1 MSSAVICEAWHEVDI
16 NLRMRA
22 RGGDVEVTCKASP
35 WLYLALGR
43 SPDTEEIHLEQAD
56 PVVRV
61 EPEDALTY
69 QAPVLVILAAGMSS
83 RYGSAKQLDP
93 IGPGTGGETLMDYA
107 LYDARRSGF
116 RRAVFVIRSETEA
129 PYENWIERMALILP
143 SDTVPQRLDDL
154 PPGVEITTR
163 RNKPWGTG
171 HALLAAEG
179 RLDGPFALINAD
191 DFYGRSS
198 FALAWTHLTS
208 VSPTPEPTCGFV
220 GFRLGD
226 TLHTPGG
233 VSRGLC
239 RCDGNGFLEEIREAT
254 NIRKRDGR
262 ISGSVNG
269 AEIGLDGNEIV
280 SMNFWA
286 FLPAIF
292 PLLRSEFLE
301 FLKTRGEDPDAEF
314 LIPEAVNRII
324 LNGQARFKML
334 PAREPGFGVTSPEDK
349 PFVQQLIRDLI
360 DSGEYPANLLPPP
373 STLLPPN

>member
-1 MSSAVICEAWHEVDI
+1 MDI
-16 NLRMRA
+16 NLRMCA
-22 RGGDVEVTCKASP
+22 RGGDVDVTCRASP

-93 IGPGTGGETLMDYA
+93 IGPGTGGETLAGYA

-116 RRAVFVIRSETEA
+116 RRAVFVIRSEAEA
-129 PYENWIERMALILP
+129 PCEDWIERMALILP
-143 SDTVPQRLDDL
+143 SDTVQQRLDDL
-154 PPGVEITTR
+154 PPGVNPTTR

-198 FALAWTHLTS
+198 FALAWEHLTS
-208 VSPTPEPTCGFV
+208 VGPTPKPTCGVV

-226 TLHTPGG
+226 TLHTPGA

-239 RCDGNGFLEEIREAT
+239 RCDSNGFLKEIREAT
-254 NIRKRDGR
+254 NIRKRNGH
-262 ISGSVNG
+262 ISGSVDG
-269 AEIGLDGNEIV
+269 AEVDLDGTEIV

-286 FLPAIF
+286 FHPAIF
-292 PLLRSEFLE
+292 PLLRAEFLE
-301 FLKTRGEDPDAEF
+301 FLNARGEDPDAEF

-324 LNGQARFKML
+324 TNGQARFKML
-334 PAREPGFGVTSPEDK
+334 PAREPGFGVTTAQDK
-349 PFVQQLIRDLI
+349 PFVQRRIHDLI
-360 DSGEYPANLLPPP
+360 DNGEYPANLLPPP
-373 STLLPPN
+373 STRRPPN